1 MNALLYC
8 QILKLED
15 TQYPRF
21 VATKKDIL
29 NACLTSIVSSARSNT
44 YKERF
49 DEISTFFNKCFLSE
63 QTSLDDYTKS
73 IWQLEFYIENILHNN
88 ADNTLS
94 GNEIRI
100 FKSGADYISN
110 NEDLGTF
117 RAVTRYLAYAYYGGN
132 SLYECDFAKSAK
144 YLEKLLDT
152 SDNQTSSDETAL
164 YLTSLGYIHYYG
176 RISGKADLDLAKDYF
191 TKGALL
197 GNYEAKLKLY
207 DIYYKYRN
215 DPASTVIAEALFN
228 EVFTDSKVRFRKG
241 DMNSTLADSLIR
253 YGSYYEDSCGNY
265 DNDDYETIFIDSAF
279 YYYLTSLMVLKKRM
293 KSWPDKYGDSRI
305 YSKLINSLNRIVDKT
320 HFSKPVSEYIF
331 SSDRLCMLL
340 KLNLESAPLKLKINR
355 DDGEVSSVTISA
367 AEEETGLKL
376 LITIPE
382 GWYSNLVKTI
392 TLDITK
398 INFIN
403 SAFAED
409 TVIFDNFDGQT
420 FYLGDQEVGTMYAEF
435 SYKIPRKINFLK
447 KDKKAEQKSD
457 NQADC

>member
-1 MNALLYC
+1 MF
-8 QILKLED
+8 
-15 TQYPRF
+15 R
-21 VATKKDIL
+21 
-29 NACLTSIVSSARSNT
+29 NT
-44 YKERF
+44 
-49 DEISTFFNKCFLSE
+49 
-63 QTSLDDYTKS
+63 
-73 IWQLEFYIENILHNN
+73 H
-88 ADNTLS
+88 
-94 GNEIRI
+94 
-100 FKSGADYISN
+100 
-110 NEDLGTF
+110 
-117 RAVTRYLAYAYYGGN
+117 
-132 SLYECDFAKSAK
+132 
-144 YLEKLLDT
+144 
-152 SDNQTSSDETAL
+152 
-164 YLTSLGYIHYYG
+164 
-176 RISGKADLDLAKDYF
+176 
-191 TKGALL
+191 
-197 GNYEAKLKLY
+197 
-207 DIYYKYRN
+207 
-215 DPASTVIAEALFN
+215 
-228 EVFTDSKVRFRKG
+228 
-241 DMNSTLADSLIR
+241 
-253 YGSYYEDSCGNY
+253 
-265 DNDDYETIFIDSAF
+265 
-279 YYYLTSLMVLKKRM
+279 
-293 KSWPDKYGDSRI
+293 GDSRI